1 MLEIKVQ
8 LNRVDLDPIEDLIEP
23 VIYNKMLDLGVKDPE
38 GEAED
43 LVQDIMDKIVTE
55 GAI

>member
-1 MLEIKVQ
+1 MFEITVT
-8 LNRVDLDPIEDLIEP
+8 LNRADLDPIEDLIEP
-23 VIYNKMLDLGVKDPE
+23 VIYNKMLNLGVEDPE